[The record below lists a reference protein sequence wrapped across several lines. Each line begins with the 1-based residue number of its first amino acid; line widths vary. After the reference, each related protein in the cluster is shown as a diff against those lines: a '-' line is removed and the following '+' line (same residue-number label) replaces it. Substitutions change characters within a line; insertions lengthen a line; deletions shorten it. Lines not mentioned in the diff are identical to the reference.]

1 MPLLLDTSILIG
13 GQTDPVDEVAISAVS
28 IAELHFGVLVAGDDE
43 ARAIR
48 LRRLAV
54 VEEAFDPLPFD
65 ATVARECGKL
75 HAAVVQR
82 GGQPRRRSF
91 DLVIAA
97 TANVHGVPLLTMN
110 ADDFKLIEDLVE
122 LRSP

>member
-13 GQTDPVDEVAISAVS
+13 GQVDPEEEVAISAVS
-28 IAELHFGVLVAGDDE
+28 IVELHFGVLVAGDDKV
-43 ARAIR
+43 RATR

-54 VEEAFDPLPFD
+54 VEETFDPLPLD
-65 ATVARECGKL
+65 ATVARECARL

-82 GGQPRRRSF
+82 GGQPRRRSL

-97 TANVHGVPLLTMN
+97 TANVHRVPLLTLN
-110 ADDFKLIEDLVE
+110 AADFKLIEDLVE